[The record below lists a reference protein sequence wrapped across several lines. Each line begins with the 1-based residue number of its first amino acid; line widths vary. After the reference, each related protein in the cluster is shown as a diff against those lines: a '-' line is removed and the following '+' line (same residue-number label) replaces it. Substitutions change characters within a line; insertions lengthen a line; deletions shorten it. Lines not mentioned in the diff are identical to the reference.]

1 MPRLSLEDLTKI
13 REKAKATA
21 ILREG
26 GPFRAKITVHMGTC
40 GIASGARSIM
50 ETLQRALEEKEAF
63 DVLLT
68 TSGCAGMCSHEP
80 MATVE
85 IAGKTP
91 VKYIDLTPDKAKLMF
106 EKHVLG
112 GEPVTEFA
120 LGAGSE
126 RTY

>member
-1 MPRLSLEDLTKI
+1 MPRLSLEDLARI
-13 REKAKATA
+13 REKAKATSL
-21 ILREG
+21 LREG
-26 GPFRAKITVHMGTC
+26 GPYRVKITIHMGTC

-50 ETLQRALEEKEAF
+50 EALQKEMEEKEAM

-91 VKYIDLTPDKAKLMF
+91 VKYIDLTPEKAKLMF
-106 EKHVLG
+106 DRHVLG
-112 GEPVTEFA
+112 GEPVVEFA

-126 RTY
+126 RTF

>member
-1 MPRLSLEDLTKI
+1 MPKLSLEDLVGL
-13 REKAKATA
+13 RERTKATA
-21 ILREG
+21 VLREG
-26 GPFRAKITVHMGTC
+26 GPYRAKITVHMGTC
-40 GIASGARSIM
+40 GIASGARGIM
-50 ETLQRALEEKEAF
+50 DALLKELEEKNIH

-91 VKYIDLTPDKAKLMF
+91 IKYIDLTPEKARAVF
-106 EKHVLG
+106 EKHVLA
-112 GEPVTEFA
+112 GEPIPEYA

-126 RTY
+126 RTF